1 MTGVEESTIA
11 CSMLIR
17 ARWEVLRPSLTSSVT
32 RIFGTESGAVSKTTY
47 IAEEAYTSE
56 MMTDTYGDWAFVNDK
71 LVASSNSSGEFRD
84 VVRESFDVGRRR
96 GPTFDKPLDVAYY
109 GYLYETSW
117 SLQSL
122 TTGAVVASASAFDSV
137 NGQSD
142 M

>member
-1 MTGVEESTIA
+1 MSNTA
-11 CSMLIR
+11 C
-17 ARWEVLRPSLTSSVT
+17 
-32 RIFGTESGAVSKTTY
+32 
-47 IAEEAYTSE
+47 IAEESYAFE
-56 MMTDTYGDWAFVNDK
+56 VNDTYGN
-71 LVASSNSSGEFRD
+71 

-117 SLQSL
+117 LLQSL